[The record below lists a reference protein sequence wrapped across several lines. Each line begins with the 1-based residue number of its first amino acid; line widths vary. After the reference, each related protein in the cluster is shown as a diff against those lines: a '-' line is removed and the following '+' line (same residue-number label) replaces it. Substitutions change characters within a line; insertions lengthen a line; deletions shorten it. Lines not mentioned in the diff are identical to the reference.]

1 MIMKKKILTLG
12 LVAVLSAAAAI
23 SGTLA
28 YFTDKEEKTNKF
40 TVGNVNIELK
50 EDHWDPN
57 KATHVYPGQ
66 VLEKDPVVTN
76 IGSNECYVRVEVT
89 NLKQFGTEGDIV
101 YISTEKNAE
110 KTVDVEGKLGANWVF
125 DADASYKNGEDS
137 AYFYY
142 TEPLKP
148 NEKTTALFE
157 KIKMPTGLTNRPT
170 PSDAEHNNAE
180 SIVITA
186 WAAQAEGIDWKWDA
200 KKPDISGLKA
210 WFEAC
215 FKNN

>member
-1 MIMKKKILTLG
+1 MKKKILTLG

-50 EDHWDPN
+50 EEHWDPN

-148 NEKTTALFE
+148 NENTTALFE

-200 KKPDISGLKA
+200 KNPDIFGLKA

-215 FKNN
+215 FKKN

>member
-1 MIMKKKILTLG
+1 MKKKILTLG

-50 EDHWDPN
+50 EDHWDPD

-110 KTVDVEGKLGANWVF
+110 KTVDIEGKLGANWVF

-142 TEPLKP
+142 TKPLKP
-148 NEKTTALFE
+148 NENTTALFE

-200 KKPDISGLKA
+200 KNPDISGLKK

-215 FKNN
+215 FKKN

>member
-1 MIMKKKILTLG
+1 MKKQILTLG

-28 YFTDKEEKTNKF
+28 YFTDKEVKTNKF
-40 TVGNVNIELK
+40 TVGNVDIDLK
-50 EDHWDPN
+50 EEHWDPD

-76 IGSNECYVRVEVT
+76 IGSNDCYVRVEVT

-101 YISTEKNAE
+101 YISTEKKDG

-125 DADASYKNGEDS
+125 DADASYKKEDS

-142 TEPLKP
+142 TKPLKP

-157 KIKMPTGLTNRPT
+157 KIKLPTGLTNRPT
-170 PSDAEHNNAE
+170 PSDAQPNNAE

-186 WAAQAEGIDWKWDA
+186 WAAQAEGIDWTWDA
-200 KKPDISGLKA
+200 TSQNISGLKA

-215 FKNN
+215 FKKN

>member
-1 MIMKKKILTLG
+1 MIMKKQILTLG

-28 YFTDKEEKTNKF
+28 YFTDKEVKTNKF
-40 TVGNVNIELK
+40 TVGNVDIDLK
-50 EDHWDPN
+50 EEHWDPD

-76 IGSNECYVRVEVT
+76 IGSNDCYVRVEVT

-101 YISTEKNAE
+101 YISTEKKDG

-125 DADASYKNGEDS
+125 DADASYKKEDS

-142 TEPLKP
+142 TKPLKP

-157 KIKMPTGLTNRPT
+157 KIKLPTGLTNRPT
-170 PSDAEHNNAE
+170 PSDAQPNNAE

-186 WAAQAEGIDWKWDA
+186 WAAQAEGIDWTWDA
-200 KKPDISGLKA
+200 TSQNISGLKA

-215 FKNN
+215 FKKN

>member
-1 MIMKKKILTLG
+1 MKKKILTLG

-50 EDHWDPN
+50 EEHWDPN

-76 IGSNECYVRVEVT
+76 IGSNDCYVRVEVT

-110 KTVDVEGKLGANWVF
+110 KTVDVKGKLGANWVF

-148 NEKTTALFE
+148 NENTTALFE

-200 KKPDISGLKA
+200 KNPDISGLKA

-215 FKNN
+215 FKKN

>member
-40 TVGNVNIELK
+40 TVGNVNIDLNE
-50 EDHWDPN
+50 EHWDPD

-76 IGSNECYVRVEVT
+76 IGSNDCYVRVEVT
-89 NLKQFGTEGDIV
+89 NLRQFGTEGNIT
-101 YISTEKNAE
+101 YIATKE
-110 KTVDVEGKLGANWVF
+110 VDGKVVDFPGKLGANWVL
-125 DADASYKNGEDS
+125 DAAASYQNGEDS

-142 TEPLKP
+142 TKPLAP
-148 NEKTTALFE
+148 NEKTTALFN
-157 KIKMPTGLTNRPT
+157 KIQMPTGLTNRPT
-170 PSDAEHNNAE
+170 PSDAQPNNAE

-186 WAAQAEGIDWKWDA
+186 WAAQAEGVDWTWNA
-200 KKPDISGLKA
+200 TSQDISGLKA

>member
-1 MIMKKKILTLG
+1 MKKKILTLG

-50 EDHWDPN
+50 EDHWDPD

-110 KTVDVEGKLGANWVF
+110 KTVDIEGKLGANWVF

-148 NEKTTALFE
+148 NENTTALFE

-200 KKPDISGLKA
+200 KKQDISGLKA

-215 FKNN
+215 FKKN